1 MTAAVRII
9 FFIVLDIVLKFKIA
23 QRYAILR
30 KHQQI
35 SYDMVPPSLFKDT
48 TSTPKSP
55 GYPAVFALYRNGSK
69 FRNSLPLRI
78 AYFRRPLAT
87 GLLCSIA
94 SAIPFHNGT
103 KFRNSLPLR
112 IAYFCLPLATGLLC
126 SIASAIPFHNGT
138 IFRDLLPLRNVLF
151 CHTPSEGVVFH
162 CISLTPSKG
171 VTAMKTIQNT

>member
-103 KFRNSLPLR
+103 
-112 IAYFCLPLATGLLC
+112 
-126 SIASAIPFHNGT
+126 

>member
-78 AYFRRPLAT
+78 AYF
-87 GLLCSIA
+87 
-94 SAIPFHNGT
+94 
-103 KFRNSLPLR
+103 
-112 IAYFCLPLATGLLC
+112 CLPLATGLLC

>member
-69 FRNSLPLRI
+69 FRNSLPLRNVL
-78 AYFRRPLAT
+78 FCHTLAT
-87 GLLCSIA
+87 GLLGSIA
-94 SAIPFHNGT
+94 SAIP
-103 KFRNSLPLR
+103 FRNSLPLR

>member
-78 AYFRRPLAT
+78 AYF
-87 GLLCSIA
+87 
-94 SAIPFHNGT
+94 
-103 KFRNSLPLR
+103 
-112 IAYFCLPLATGLLC
+112 CLPLATGLLC

-162 CISLTPSKG
+162 CISPTPSKG

>member
-1 MTAAVRII
+1 MRLSSLSGFSHSWTYTVVPFHPLGPPVGENESQSVSFSI
-9 FFIVLDIVLKFKIA
+9 
-23 QRYAILR
+23 
-30 KHQQI
+30 HQSVSI
-35 SYDMVPPSLFKDT
+35 SF
-48 TSTPKSP
+48 
-55 GYPAVFALYRNGSK
+55 RNGSK

-94 SAIPFHNGT
+94 SAIPFRNGS

-112 IAYFCLPLATGLLC
+112 IAYFRRPLATGLLC

-162 CISLTPSKG
+162 CISPTPSKG

>member
-69 FRNSLPLRI
+69 FRNSLPLRNVL
-78 AYFRRPLAT
+78 FCHTLAP
-87 GLLCSIA
+87 GLLGSIA
-94 SAIPFHNGT
+94 SAIPFRNGS

-112 IAYFCLPLATGLLC
+112 IAYFCRPLATGLLC

-138 IFRDLLPLRNVLF
+138 IFRDLLPLRNVLSR
-151 CHTPSEGVVFH
+151 HTPSEGVVFH
-162 CISLTPSKG
+162 CISPTPSKG

>member
-1 MTAAVRII
+1 MTAAARII

-103 KFRNSLPLR
+103 
-112 IAYFCLPLATGLLC
+112 
-126 SIASAIPFHNGT
+126 

>member
-1 MTAAVRII
+1 MTAAARII

-35 SYDMVPPSLFKDT
+35 SYDMLPPSLFKDT

-69 FRNSLPLRI
+69 FRNSLPLRNV
-78 AYFRRPLAT
+78 L
-87 GLLCSIA
+87 
-94 SAIPFHNGT
+94 
-103 KFRNSLPLR
+103 
-112 IAYFCLPLATGLLC
+112 FCHTLATGLLC

-138 IFRDLLPLRNVLF
+138 IFRDVLPLRNVLSR
-151 CHTPSEGVVFH
+151 HTPSEGVVFH
-162 CISLTPSKG
+162 CISPTPSKG